1 LLSGSDDPS
10 ARVSHSI
17 SASMDEGEDEGNPR
31 ENWEEAVARAQ
42 RPGIYSTA
50 SSSISCSSTS
60 SSASSASSTSVTEVF
75 KVPPSPGASQS
86 HGAKKVGLLRVKVV
100 SASIAHKDEEEEVL
114 DSTLS
119 KRTQAHKIS
128 FSRRSQARGG
138 GSEGRDARDEEQ
150 ASGSKQGLQTTR
162 EKQQLLPKVP
172 TITFSDPAWPLHAE
186 TGGGARGQHGA
197 NNTHITW
204 FSRPSQI
211 GSGVL
216 STYET
221 SSPAS
226 AVQGA
231 FTGRDTEVSVLDKLV
246 DLKKANSEAVELKKT
261 LACPE
266 QSNSMSSIAEAPSG
280 GKRVGSTVEGGE
292 GQVQVRELSH
302 EAASE
307 PKRHTISFSRRSGS
321 SNVTKSKANTIATT
335 TAAPSPQTNGSTS
348 TAGVTATA
356 TNAATA
362 TTAADTTC
370 APAYSGANTA
380 MLANNVAGKGRKWEK
395 TIVPAG
401 KRVISLEG
409 LQVCLSCTCA
419 RLSVCKLKALFKE
432 RRRKRRPRD
441 S

>member
-1 LLSGSDDPS
+1 MLSGSDDPS

-17 SASMDEGEDEGNPR
+17 STSMDEGEDEGNPR

-50 SSSISCSSTS
+50 SSSISCSSTCS
-60 SSASSASSTSVTEVF
+60 SASSASSASSTSVTEVF

-86 HGAKKVGLLRVKVV
+86 HGAKKVGLIRVKVV
-100 SASIAHKDEEEEVL
+100 SASTAHKDEEEEVL
-114 DSTLS
+114 DTLS
-119 KRTQAHKIS
+119 KQTQAHKIS

-138 GSEGRDARDEEQ
+138 GSEGRDEEQ

-172 TITFSDPAWPLHAE
+172 TITFSDPAWPMHEE
-186 TGGGARGQHGA
+186 TGEGARGQHGA

-216 STYET
+216 STYGT
-221 SSPAS
+221 SSPAP

-231 FTGRDTEVSVLDKLV
+231 ITGRDTEFPVLDKLA
-246 DLKKANSEAVELKKT
+246 DLKKADAEAVELEKT

-266 QSNSMSSIAEAPSG
+266 QSNSMSSIADAPSG

-302 EAASE
+302 EAVSE

-321 SNVTKSKANTIATT
+321 SYVTNSKANTIATT
-335 TAAPSPQTNGSTS
+335 TVAPTPQTNGSTT

-362 TTAADTTC
+362 DTTADTTC
-370 APAYSGANTA
+370 TPVYSGATTA
-380 MLANNVAGKGRKWEK
+380 MLANNEVGKGRKWEK

-409 LQVCLSCTCA
+409 LQVCLSYTCA

-432 RRRKRRPRD
+432 RRRQRRPRG